1 MLRQALRQQIER
13 LKPSVEKI
21 TRHPW
26 VIRYV
31 PALSD
36 PDLWQLNRRST
47 ARAVAVGLL
56 CGLIPGPVQV
66 AGAIALSLLWRANFP
81 LAAITT
87 LYTNPF
93 TIVPLYVLAYQIGRF
108 VTGDPGGFVEPP
120 AFEMTRFVAWT
131 ESMQTWMIGVG
142 KPLGIGLVL
151 LAIML
156 AIAGYFL
163 TKAAWRIWL
172 IRAWRR
178 RGRARR
184 NGNND

>member
-1 MLRQALRQQIER
+1 MRKHLKKHLPNHEAVHNNRWLRPFRNSLLHPR
-13 LKPSVEKI
+13 LW
-21 TRHPW
+21 H
-26 VIRYV
+26 
-31 PALSD
+31 
-36 PDLWQLNRRST
+36 LNRHS
-47 ARAVAVGLL
+47 AAGAVAAGMF
-56 CGLIPGPVQV
+56 CGLIPGPLQML
-66 AGAIALSLLWRANFP
+66 GAAICALIFRVNLP
-81 LAAITT
+81 LALLTT

-178 RGRARR
+178 RGQARR
-184 NGNND
+184 AGNND